1 MTIVILSWFHFQFVA
16 GFGKGG
22 TSLPFWENV
31 YGLDMSC
38 VGKEINKE
46 AARFPIVDV
55 INSCDVVTS
64 TAVLQVSVSYWSFYE
79 HPYIAIII
87 CLIM

>member
-1 MTIVILSWFHFQFVA
+1 
-16 GFGKGG
+16 
-22 TSLPFWENV
+22 
-31 YGLDMSC
+31 MSC

-64 TAVLQVSVSYWSFYE
+64 TAVLQVGVSYWGFYE
-79 HPYIAIII
+79 RAPLY
-87 CLIM
+87 CNYYMSYVSYGL

>member
-1 MTIVILSWFHFQFVA
+1 
-16 GFGKGG
+16 
-22 TSLPFWENV
+22 
-31 YGLDMSC
+31 MSC

-64 TAVLQVSVSYWSFYE
+64 TAVLQVGVSYWSFYE

-87 CLIM
+87 CLM